1 MSEESISKKTLRK
14 NKSLSPPPPPPP
26 PKKNRENESTWNGR
40 NDIER
45 RLAKEVVFLRPLTL
59 VLPTPLHHP
68 LSFFCFVPDFRSD
81 RWQRQSGLVGKC
93 CRNSASAI
101 PPIPT
106 APGYNKGFFFL
117 FFSFWNVSVLYV
129 TCCHGSGV
137 ATRLGG
143 ACGMVAC
150 PPVSVA

>member
-1 MSEESISKKTLRK
+1 
-14 NKSLSPPPPPPP
+14 
-26 PKKNRENESTWNGR
+26 
-40 NDIER
+40 
-45 RLAKEVVFLRPLTL
+45 
-59 VLPTPLHHP
+59 
-68 LSFFCFVPDFRSD
+68 
-81 RWQRQSGLVGKC
+81 LVGKC

-150 PPVSVA
+150 PPVSVAEGKWTFKLNRFLSETLLQ